1 MENALGYINIFICGL
16 EDHFEP
22 SITRRHA
29 MRAMCSNR
37 CFREQVMHYLC
48 LLTFAVRTRSG
59 RTF

>member
-48 LLTFAVRTRSG
+48 PISTNVCSTY
-59 RTF
+59 